1 MFPIVLFF
9 EHTITVSSDNQEGV
23 WRRKGLEVR
32 LDYCTSSEISKLNS
46 NFVELL
52 ARKMTHTNWRML
64 VHEIKMANGI
74 SGL

>member
-32 LDYCTSSEISKLNS
+32 LDYCTSREISKLNS

-52 ARKMTHTNWRML
+52 ARKML